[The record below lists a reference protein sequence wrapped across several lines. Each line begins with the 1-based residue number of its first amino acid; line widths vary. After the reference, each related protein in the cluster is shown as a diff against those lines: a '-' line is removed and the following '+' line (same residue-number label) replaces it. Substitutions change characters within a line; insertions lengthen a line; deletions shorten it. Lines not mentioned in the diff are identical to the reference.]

1 MAKYEIKLMG
11 DPVLR
16 APAEDIPK
24 EEITNKETQDL
35 IQDMLEV
42 MNELSGIGI
51 AAPQIGISK
60 KIALID
66 LSCVSDEEDEDEG
79 VLAIINPKLT
89 VLDET
94 TQGFWEGCLSV
105 PGLRGYVE
113 RPRKLLIEY
122 YDQDGEEKSIVAE
135 DFLATVFQHELDHLF
150 ATLYVD
156 RIKDTKLLVFEETFA
171 MQTKEE
177 SEPS

>member
-16 APAEDIPK
+16 IPAEDIPLDQITSD
-24 EEITNKETQDL
+24 EIQDL
-35 IQDMLEV
+35 IQDMLDS
-42 MNELSGIGI
+42 MNELGGIGI

-66 LSCVSDEEDEDEG
+66 LSCVAEEDDEDEG
-79 VLAIINPKLT
+79 VLVIINPKLT

-94 TQGFWEGCLSV
+94 LQGFWEGCLSV
-105 PGLRGYVE
+105 PGLRGFVE

-122 YDQDGEEKSIVAE
+122 YDQDGDEKSIVAE

-156 RIKDTKLLVFEETFA
+156 RIKDTKLLVFEETFQ
-171 MQTKEE
+171 MQNKEE
-177 SEPS
+177 G

>member
-1 MAKYEIKLMG
+1 MG

-16 APAEDIPK
+16 VPAEDIPV
-24 EEITNKETQDL
+24 EEIKSEEIQTL
-35 IQDMLEV
+35 INDMLEA
-42 MNELSGIGI
+42 MNEHGGIGI

-66 LSCVSDEEDEDEG
+66 LSCIAEEGDEDEG

-94 TQGFWEGCLSV
+94 LQGFWEGCLSV
-105 PGLRGYVE
+105 PGLRGFVE

-122 YDQDGEEKSIVAE
+122 YDQDGEEKTLVAE

-156 RIKDTKLLVFEETFA
+156 RIKDTKLLVFEETFG
-171 MQTKEE
+171 MQEQEE
-177 SEPS
+177 G